1 MTGISK
7 QQIRGDENLMAD
19 ICKGDRNAFEL
30 LYDRYFDKLVWFAQ
44 GFLKDVPQAEDAV
57 QEVFI
62 RIMERP
68 ELFDQSRKFSTW
80 VYNLTGNECKN
91 RLRNSQNRS
100 RILEENQHVIYPQRM
115 EMDFDPDLGFVQ
127 AQIRKAVEG
136 LNKKEKN
143 IYVLRFEQE
152 RSIKEIAEL
161 VQIPEGSVKSGIYYL
176 LKKMGSQLKELINE
190 I

>member
-1 MTGISK
+1 MAGTARQEIGSDA
-7 QQIRGDENLMAD
+7 QLMAD

-30 LYDRYFDKLVWFAQ
+30 LYDRYFNKLVWFAQ
-44 GFLKDVPQAEDAV
+44 GFLKDVQLAEDVV

-68 ELFDQSRKFSTW
+68 ELFDQSRTFSTW
-80 VYNLTGNECKN
+80 AYTLTGNECKN
-91 RLRNSQNRS
+91 RLRNAQNRS
-100 RILEENQHVIYPQRM
+100 RIMEENHHVLYPQSA
-115 EMDFDPDLGFVQ
+115 EMDFDPDLGYVQ
-127 AQIRKAVEG
+127 AQIRKAFEG
-136 LNKKEKN
+136 LNDKEKN

-176 LKKMGSQLKELINE
+176 LKKMGTQLKELINE